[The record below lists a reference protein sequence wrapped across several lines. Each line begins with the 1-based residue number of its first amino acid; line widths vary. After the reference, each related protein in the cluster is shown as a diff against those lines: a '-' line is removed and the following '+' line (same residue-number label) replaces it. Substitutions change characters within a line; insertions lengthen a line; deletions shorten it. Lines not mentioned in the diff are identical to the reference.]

1 MDINTLRNMRNQ
13 DFGAISSAF
22 EKVANPTTDQKNYDD
37 NRFWKLEKDKAGNG
51 SAVIRFLPRA
61 EGDELPWVKVF
72 SHGFKGPTG
81 RWYIENSLTTLGQND
96 PVGELNSKL
105 WNESSDDNSPGRK
118 QARDQKRRLHFI
130 SNILVISDPK
140 HPENEGKVFLFKY
153 GKKIFDKIMNKA
165 KPTFEDERPVNVFD
179 LWEGANFKLR
189 MRNVEG
195 YPNYDES
202 VFADPAPVASSDE
215 QILSVVNK
223 QYKLAE
229 FIDPKNFKTYD
240 ELKQKLEWVLSG
252 DAAPAPTAAQLAAD
266 PIPVA
271 APRQFTEQK
280 GPEFM
285 QAPAPR
291 IPEVQSAKI
300 PEINDDDEDD
310 MMAMFQR
317 IANED

>member
-1 MDINTLRNMRNQ
+1 MDINSLRNMRNQ

-22 EKVANPTTDQKNYDD
+22 DKVSNPQSDQKSFDD
-37 NRFWKLEKDKAGNG
+37 DRFWKLEKDKAGNG
-51 SAVIRFLPRA
+51 SAVIRFLPRV
-61 EGDELPWVKVF
+61 EGDELPWVKIF

-81 RWYIENSLTTLGQND
+81 KWYIENSLTTLNETD
-96 PVGELNSKL
+96 PVGELNTRL

-118 QARDQKRRLHFI
+118 QARDQKRRLQFY
-130 SNILVISDPK
+130 SNVLVISDPK

-202 VFADPAPVASSDE
+202 VFAEPGPVAPSDE
-215 QILSVVNK
+215 QILSIVNK

-229 FIDPKNFKTYD
+229 FLDRKNFKTYD
-240 ELKQKLEWVLSG
+240 ELKAKLESVLSG
-252 DAAPAPTAAQLAAD
+252 TTSSVPSAMELMNDPVPVAQPKQFAEAPAPSYSS
-266 PIPVA
+266 
-271 APRQFTEQK
+271 
-280 GPEFM
+280 
-285 QAPAPR
+285 APAAT
-291 IPEVQSAKI
+291 SKI
-300 PEINDDDEDD
+300 PEINDDDD

-317 IANED
+317 IADED

>member
-22 EKVANPTTDQKNYDD
+22 DKVSNPQSDQKSFDD
-37 NRFWKLEKDKAGNG
+37 DRFWKLEKDKAGNG
-51 SAVIRFLPRA
+51 SAVIRFLPRV
-61 EGDELPWVKVF
+61 EGDELPWVKIF

-81 RWYIENSLTTLGQND
+81 KWYIENSLTTLNEAD
-96 PVGELNSKL
+96 PVGELNTRL

-118 QARDQKRRLHFI
+118 QARDQKRRLQFY

-202 VFADPAPVASSDE
+202 VFAEPGPVAPSDE

-223 QYKLAE
+223 QYKLSE
-229 FIDPKNFKTYD
+229 FLDRKNFKSYD
-240 ELKQKLEWVLSG
+240 ELKAKLESVLSG
-252 DAAPAPTAAQLAAD
+252 TTSSVPSAMELMNDPVPVAQPKQFAEAPAPSYTS
-266 PIPVA
+266 
-271 APRQFTEQK
+271 
-280 GPEFM
+280 
-285 QAPAPR
+285 APAAA
-291 IPEVQSAKI
+291 SKI
-300 PEINDDDEDD
+300 PEINDDDD

-317 IANED
+317 IADED

>member
-1 MDINTLRNMRNQ
+1 MDINQLRSMRNS

-22 EKVANPTTDQKNYDD
+22 EKVANPQSEQKNFED

-61 EGDELPWVKVF
+61 EGDELPWVKIF

-96 PVGELNSKL
+96 PVGELNTRL
-105 WNESSDDNSPGRK
+105 WNESSDDQSPGRK

-130 SNILVISDPK
+130 SNILVVSDPK

-202 VFADPAPVASSDE
+202 VFAEPSPLASSDE
-215 QILSVVNK
+215 QILSVVNA

-229 FIDPKNFKTYD
+229 FVDPKNFKSYD
-240 ELKQKLEWVLSG
+240 ELKAKLESVLSG
-252 DAAPAPTAAQLAAD
+252 DAAPVMSAAQMAAD

-271 APRQFTEQK
+271 QPRQFTE
-280 GPEFM
+280 
-285 QAPAPR
+285 APAPTY
-291 IPEVQSAKI
+291 QSAPAPSAPAARI
-300 PEINDDDEDD
+300 PEINDNDEDD

>member
-22 EKVANPTTDQKNYDD
+22 DKVSNPQSDQKSFDD
-37 NRFWKLEKDKAGNG
+37 DRFWKLEKDKAGNG
-51 SAVIRFLPRA
+51 SAVIRFLPRV
-61 EGDELPWVKVF
+61 EGDELPWVKIF

-81 RWYIENSLTTLGQND
+81 KWYIENSLTTLNEAD
-96 PVGELNSKL
+96 PVGELNTRL

-118 QARDQKRRLHFI
+118 QARDQKRRLQFY

-202 VFADPAPVASSDE
+202 VFAEPGPVAPSDE

-223 QYKLAE
+223 QYKLSE
-229 FIDPKNFKTYD
+229 FLDRKNFKSYD
-240 ELKQKLEWVLSG
+240 ELKAKLESVLSG
-252 DAAPAPTAAQLAAD
+252 TTSSVPSAMELMNDPVPVAQPKQFAEAPAPSYSS
-266 PIPVA
+266 
-271 APRQFTEQK
+271 
-280 GPEFM
+280 
-285 QAPAPR
+285 APAAT
-291 IPEVQSAKI
+291 SKI
-300 PEINDDDEDD
+300 PEINDDDD

-317 IANED
+317 IADED

>member
-1 MDINTLRNMRNQ
+1 MDLNSLRASRNQ

-61 EGDELPWVKVF
+61 EGDELPWVKIF

-130 SNILVISDPK
+130 SNILVVSDPK

-202 VFADPAPVASSDE
+202 VFADPAPIASSDE
-215 QILSVVNK
+215 QILEVVNK

-229 FIDPKNFKTYD
+229 FVDPKNFKSYD
-240 ELKQKLEWVLSG
+240 ELKAKLESVLSG
-252 DAAPAPTAAQLAAD
+252 DAAPVKTAAQMAAD
-266 PIPVA
+266 PVPVA
-271 APRQFTEQK
+271 QPRQFTEQK

-300 PEINDDDEDD
+300 PEINDDEDD

>member
-22 EKVANPTTDQKNYDD
+22 DKVSNPQSDQKSFEDD
-37 NRFWKLEKDKAGNG
+37 RFWKLEKDKAGNG
-51 SAVIRFLPRA
+51 SAVIRFLPRV
-61 EGDELPWVKVF
+61 EGDELPWVKIF

-81 RWYIENSLTTLGQND
+81 KWYIENSLTTLGEAD
-96 PVGELNSKL
+96 PVGELNTRL

-118 QARDQKRRLHFI
+118 QARDQKRRLQFY

-202 VFADPAPVASSDE
+202 VFAEPGPVAPSDE

-229 FIDPKNFKTYD
+229 FLDRKNFKTYD
-240 ELKQKLEWVLSG
+240 ELKAKLESVLSG
-252 DAAPAPTAAQLAAD
+252 TTSAVPSAMELMNDPVPVAQPKQFAEAPAPSYSS
-266 PIPVA
+266 
-271 APRQFTEQK
+271 
-280 GPEFM
+280 
-285 QAPAPR
+285 APAAT
-291 IPEVQSAKI
+291 AKI
-300 PEINDDDEDD
+300 PEINDDDD

-317 IANED
+317 IADED